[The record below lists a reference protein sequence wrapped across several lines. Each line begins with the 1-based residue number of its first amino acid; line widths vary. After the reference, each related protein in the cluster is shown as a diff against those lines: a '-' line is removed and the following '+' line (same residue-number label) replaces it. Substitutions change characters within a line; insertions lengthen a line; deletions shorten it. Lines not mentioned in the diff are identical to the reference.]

1 MNKLSEAMMNI
12 AAENH
17 HEALNVALASFPGS
31 PYLSVREETPGIFR
45 VFFAENQ
52 GPELGSRK
60 WSKTMIIHHRLKILE
75 KQLFPAARPHKSPE
89 GRADRHFLE
98 KT

>member
-17 HEALNVALASFPGS
+17 HEALNIARASFPS
-31 PYLSVREETPGIFR
+31 SLYLSVREETPGIFR

-52 GPELGSRK
+52 ELNSRK
-60 WSKTMIIHHRLKILE
+60 WSKAMIIFHRLKILE